1 MRQGRKKYIVE
12 FTSEERKDLEVLID
26 VKKAARYKIRHA
38 EMLLLADQ
46 GPRGPGWPDERIA
59 QAFRVHCKTL
69 ERLRQR
75 LVEEGLDRA
84 LEHQNSRRVYQHKI
98 DGEAEAHLIATACGP
113 APRGRKRW
121 TLQLLADQLVQLGV
135 VEKVS
140 YGTVRRAL
148 KKTS

>member
-1 MRQGRKKYIVE
+1 L
-12 FTSEERKDLEVLID
+12 TAEERKDLESLID
-26 VKKAARYKIRHA
+26 AKKAARYKRRHA

-46 GPRGPGWPDERIA
+46 GPRGPGWPDARIA
-59 QAFRVHCKTL
+59 QAFRVHRTTL

-75 LVEEGLDRA
+75 FVEEGLDRA
-84 LEHQNSRRVYQHKI
+84 LEHQNAWRTYRHKI
-98 DGEAEAHLIATACGP
+98 DGEAEAHLIATVCGP

-121 TLQLLADQLVQLGV
+121 TLQLLADQLVRLGV